1 MNSTKLVKF
10 IRNESVEVFKGFG
23 FDEFTW
29 AMFFIQFAIPMT
41 ILSVLYSKVSLKLW
55 YRQIPG
61 NSDEARDQ
69 LILKQKKKSLMLMIA
84 VVIAF
89 SICWFPWHL
98 FHCLRLLTTTF
109 KRYQIPIRA
118 LRSKNSHK
126 LIKFQITLLQRA
138 QCLFF

>member
-1 MNSTKLVKF
+1 MIFKLDINSTKLVKF

-109 KRYQIPIRA
+109 KRY
-118 LRSKNSHK
+118 
-126 LIKFQITLLQRA
+126 
-138 QCLFF
+138 